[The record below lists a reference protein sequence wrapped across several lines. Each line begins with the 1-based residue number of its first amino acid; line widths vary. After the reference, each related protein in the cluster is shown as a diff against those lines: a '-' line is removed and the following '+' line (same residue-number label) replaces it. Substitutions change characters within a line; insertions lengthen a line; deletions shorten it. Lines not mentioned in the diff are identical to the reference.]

1 MKNQRVLRA
10 ILSFLAFLACMANNT
25 AGRAAE
31 QHAHSAKVTSCIQNG
46 WKPLHVEVTGN
57 EREML
62 WKRPRGKWKRGA
74 IVILH
79 GGGGSHYQF
88 CTGGK
93 ILQPQ
98 IEFAEE
104 AVEEGFAV
112 FLLDSTDGVVTDA
125 KGKNCGKRFDFSVL
139 DRSNV
144 DLAFIGKVINR
155 LIPQLRSSRSSK
167 KIFLT
172 GLSTGGYMAIRTAV
186 RFNNKITAFA
196 PVSAGDPYG
205 TRTNCDARLSKR
217 KSAKGILLDLE
228 TNKPITVKGAC
239 SSNSYPNEKDWPRFK
254 SKHRPAFKQFHNR
267 GDAIVD
273 ISCMKKVQNQLQQHG
288 YVNKGEF
295 VLDSDRRR
303 VLNHLWLKR
312 YNDEI
317 LEFFKS
323 Q

>member
-1 MKNQRVLRA
+1 
-10 ILSFLAFLACMANNT
+10 MANNT